1 MCITVI
7 IFICFSAS
15 GFPRLARVFTASLR
29 GLSGLHITQKPLIRV
44 GYINLCPKTHHP
56 RVNTLREANKYKPT
70 IHSYLQLI
78 ASNYRSV
85 TGWGIAWFN
94 GVRWELV
101 KEPFALYESE
111 SARSTARRVRGLIII
126 SHVRL
131 ATTGGKT
138 LGNSHP
144 WLYKGYV
151 FAHNGTV
158 DRRDLL
164 RLVRQEYRDFEGET
178 DSEVLFHL
186 IVQEALD
193 AGGFLEGVRRALEKI
208 NEGKVRYSSL
218 NFLASDGHQLYAL
231 RYANHSLGY
240 YTLYYLER
248 PRGPLSLNKLSES
261 TLQLIRAKL
270 AHGEKAVLV
279 ASEPL
284 TEENWLEIPNKHML
298 IVDKDL
304 SVKLMEMP

>member
-1 MCITVI
+1 MCRLFGLYANTPVDVE
-7 IFICFSAS
+7 FSFYHAENS
-15 GFPRLARVFTASLR
+15 MIRLSHYN
-29 GLSGLHITQKPLIRV
+29 S
-44 GYINLCPKTHHP
+44 
-56 RVNTLREANKYKPT
+56 
-70 IHSYLQLI
+70 S
-78 ASNYRSV
+78 
-85 TGWGIAWFN
+85 GWGIAWFN
-94 GVRWELV
+94 GVKWDLV
-101 KEPFALYESE
+101 KEPIALYESE
-111 SARSTARRVRGLIII
+111 RARSTVRRVRGLIII

-131 ATTGGKT
+131 ATEGGRT
-138 LGNSHP
+138 LGNTHP

-158 DRRDLL
+158 DRSGLL
-164 RLVRQEYRDFEGET
+164 RLVGKDYRGFEGET

-208 NEGKVRYSSL
+208 NGEGVRYSSL

-231 RYANHSLGY
+231 RYADHSLDY

-248 PRGPLSLNKLSES
+248 PQGPLSLNKLSKS

-298 IVDKDL
+298 VVGRDL
-304 SVKLMEMP
+304 SAKLVEMP

>member
-1 MCITVI
+1 LCRLFGLYANIPVDVE
-7 IFICFSAS
+7 FSFYHAKNS
-15 GFPRLARVFTASLR
+15 MAQ
-29 GLSGLHITQKPLIRV
+29 LSH
-44 GYINLCPKTHHP
+44 Y
-56 RVNTLREANKYKPT
+56 
-70 IHSYLQLI
+70 
-78 ASNYRSV
+78 NYS
-85 TGWGIAWFN
+85 GWGIAWFN
-94 GVRWELV
+94 GVKWMLV
-101 KEPFALYESE
+101 KEPIALYESE
-111 SARSTARRVRGLIII
+111 KARSTARRVRGLIII

-131 ATTGGKT
+131 ATTGGET
-138 LGNSHP
+138 LGDTHP
-144 WLYKGYV
+144 WLYKDYV

-158 DRRDLL
+158 DRWDLL
-164 RLVRQEYRDFEGET
+164 RLVRQEYSDFEGET

-193 AGGFLEGVRRALEKI
+193 AGSFLEGVRRALEKI
-208 NEGKVRYSSL
+208 NEEEVRYSSL

-231 RYANHSLGY
+231 RYAEHSLGN

-248 PRGPLSLNKLSES
+248 PQGSLSLNKLSET

-304 SVKLMEMP
+304 SVKLIEMP

>member
-1 MCITVI
+1 MCRLFGLYANIPVDVE
-7 IFICFSAS
+7 FSFYHAENS
-15 GFPRLARVFTASLR
+15 MAQ
-29 GLSGLHITQKPLIRV
+29 LSH
-44 GYINLCPKTHHP
+44 Y
-56 RVNTLREANKYKPT
+56 
-70 IHSYLQLI
+70 
-78 ASNYRSV
+78 NYS
-85 TGWGIAWFN
+85 GWGIAWFN
-94 GVRWELV
+94 GVKWELV
-101 KEPFALYESE
+101 KEPSALHVSKK
-111 SARSTARRVRGLIII
+111 ARSTARRVRGLIII

-131 ATTGGKT
+131 ATTGGET
-138 LGNSHP
+138 LENTHP
-144 WLYKGYV
+144 WLYRGYV

-158 DRRDLL
+158 DRWDLL
-164 RLVRQEYRDFEGET
+164 RLVRHEYRGFEGET

-208 NEGKVRYSSL
+208 NGEEVGYSSL

-231 RYANHSLGY
+231 RYAKHSLEY

-248 PRGPLSLNKLSES
+248 PMGPLSLNKLSET

-270 AHGEKAVLV
+270 AHGERAVLV

-304 SVKLMEMP
+304 SVKLIEMP

>member
-1 MCITVI
+1 LCRLFGLYANIPVDVE
-7 IFICFSAS
+7 FSFYHAKNS
-15 GFPRLARVFTASLR
+15 IAQ
-29 GLSGLHITQKPLIRV
+29 LSH
-44 GYINLCPKTHHP
+44 Y
-56 RVNTLREANKYKPT
+56 
-70 IHSYLQLI
+70 
-78 ASNYRSV
+78 NYS
-85 TGWGIAWFN
+85 GWGIAWFN
-94 GVRWELV
+94 GEKWELV
-101 KEPFALYESE
+101 KEPSALHVSKK
-111 SARSTARRVRGLIII
+111 ARSTARRVRGLIII

-131 ATTGGKT
+131 ATTGGET
-138 LGNSHP
+138 LGNTHP

-164 RLVRQEYRDFEGET
+164 RLIRQEYSDFEGET
-178 DSEVLFHL
+178 DSEALFHL
-186 IVQEALD
+186 IVQEAVD
-193 AGGFLEGVRRALEKI
+193 AGCFLEGVRRALEKI
-208 NEGKVRYSSL
+208 NEGEVRYSSL

-231 RYANHSLGY
+231 RYANHSLWY

>member
-1 MCITVI
+1 VDVE
-7 IFICFSAS
+7 FSFYHAENS
-15 GFPRLARVFTASLR
+15 MARLS
-29 GLSGLHITQKPLIRV
+29 H
-44 GYINLCPKTHHP
+44 Y
-56 RVNTLREANKYKPT
+56 
-70 IHSYLQLI
+70 
-78 ASNYRSV
+78 NYS
-85 TGWGIAWFN
+85 GWGIAWFN
-94 GVRWELV
+94 GVKWDLV
-101 KEPFALYESE
+101 KEPIALYESE
-111 SARSTARRVRGLIII
+111 KARSTARRVRGLIII

-131 ATTGGKT
+131 ATTGGET
-138 LGNSHP
+138 LGNTHP
-144 WLYKGYV
+144 WLYRGYV

-158 DRRDLL
+158 DRWGLL
-164 RLVRQEYRDFEGET
+164 RLVRQEYRGFEGET

-193 AGGFLEGVRRALEKI
+193 AGSFLEGVRRVLEKI
-208 NEGKVRYSSL
+208 NEEEVKYSSL

-231 RYANHSLGY
+231 RYAKHSLEY

-248 PRGPLSLNKLSES
+248 PEGSLSLNKLSET

-270 AHGEKAVLV
+270 ARGEKAVLV

-304 SVKLMEMP
+304 SVKLIEMP

>member
-1 MCITVI
+1 L
-7 IFICFSAS
+7 F
-15 GFPRLARVFTASLR
+15 
-29 GLSGLHITQKPLIRV
+29 GL
-44 GYINLCPKTHHP
+44 Y
-56 RVNTLREANKYKPT
+56 ANIPVDVEFNFY
-70 IHSYLQLI
+70 HAENSMAQL
-78 ASNYRSV
+78 SHYNYS
-85 TGWGIAWFN
+85 GWGIAWFN
-94 GVRWELV
+94 GVKWELV
-101 KEPFALYESE
+101 KEPSALHVSKK
-111 SARSTARRVRGLIII
+111 ARSTARRVRGLIII

-131 ATTGGKT
+131 ATTGGET
-138 LGNSHP
+138 LENTHP
-144 WLYKGYV
+144 WLYRGYV

-158 DRRDLL
+158 DRWGLL
-164 RLVRQEYRDFEGET
+164 RLVRQEYRGFEGET

-193 AGGFLEGVRRALEKI
+193 AGSFLEGVRRALEKI
-208 NEGKVRYSSL
+208 NEEEVRYSSL

-231 RYANHSLGY
+231 RYAKHSLGY

-248 PRGPLSLNKLSES
+248 PKGSLSLNKLSET

-270 AHGEKAVLV
+270 ARGEKAVLV

-304 SVKLMEMP
+304 SVKLMETP

>member
-1 MCITVI
+1 LCRLFGLYANIPVDVE
-7 IFICFSAS
+7 FSFYHAENS
-15 GFPRLARVFTASLR
+15 MAQ
-29 GLSGLHITQKPLIRV
+29 LSH
-44 GYINLCPKTHHP
+44 Y
-56 RVNTLREANKYKPT
+56 
-70 IHSYLQLI
+70 
-78 ASNYRSV
+78 NYS
-85 TGWGIAWFN
+85 GWGIAWFN
-94 GVRWELV
+94 GVKWELV
-101 KEPFALYESE
+101 KEPIALHKSE
-111 SARSTARRVRGLIII
+111 KARSTARRVRGLIII

-131 ATTGGKT
+131 ATTGGET
-138 LGNSHP
+138 LGNTHP
-144 WLYKGYV
+144 WLYKDYV

-158 DRRDLL
+158 DRWDLL
-164 RLVRQEYRDFEGET
+164 RLVRQEYRGFEGET

-193 AGGFLEGVRRALEKI
+193 AGSFLEGVRRALEKI
-208 NEGKVRYSSL
+208 NEEEVRYSSL

-231 RYANHSLGY
+231 RYAKHSLGY

-248 PRGPLSLNKLSES
+248 PKGPLSLNKLSES